1 LAHCAVQP
9 QVVEIPKMVNRALV
23 SLLSF
28 MSFART
34 AVSMA
39 YNFGKASSRIPLV
52 FGVEAPGVPMKPGG
66 KYNEKESVPT
76 EVVEQWAD
84 YLKEQGV
91 SRTLC
96 LLKQEELDC
105 YANPGYASILESKGI
120 KPSLVDVFQPEAGD
134 KCWAAYQEAVESGE
148 KIAVHCSGGEGR
160 TGVVLGTLL
169 AKDAGISSEDA
180 ASEILSTAEAEEV
193 VRKVGAA
200 KLDKLLN
207 DNTLA

>member
-1 LAHCAVQP
+1 MVPAFVFVQIIH
-9 QVVEIPKMVNRALV
+9 V
-23 SLLSF
+23 
-28 MSFART
+28 
-34 AVSMA
+34 
-39 YNFGKASSRIPLV
+39 
-52 FGVEAPGVPMKPGG
+52 GVPMKPGG

-76 EVVEQWAD
+76 EVVEKWAD

-96 LLKQEELDC
+96 LLKKEELDC
-105 YANPGYASILESKGI
+105 YANPGYASILESRGI

-134 KCWAAYQEAVESGE
+134 KCWTAYQEAAESGE

-160 TGVVLGTLL
+160 TGVVLGSLL
-169 AKDAGISSEDA
+169 AKDAGISSDDA

-193 VRKVGAA
+193 VRKVAAA